1 MKKITFILLFAVVAV
16 VSAQAQT
23 EKGRFMLNV
32 HNFSPLSTITTQE
45 GRGLAPWTAFGID
58 FGTVK
63 NEFGANEAK
72 YNYSNLGLGAS
83 AHYFVANNLSIG
95 GNLNLAYQR
104 TELKEING
112 TEVEDGETNSATQ
125 FILGPEVRYYYPL
138 TSALKLYGR
147 IFAGFGSLNLDEG
160 TDPKIRQLEGG
171 LGLAY
176 FLHNNVSVNLGANYG
191 TAYYNYEN
199 ENTEVTNNGF
209 GLDVGFSLF
218 FGGVNEE

>member
-1 MKKITFILLFAVVAV
+1 MKKITLILLFAVVAV

-32 HNFSPLSTITTQE
+32 HNFSPLSTIITQE

-58 FGTVK
+58 FGTNK
-63 NEFGANEAK
+63 SEFGADEYK
-72 YNYSNLGLGAS
+72 YNYVNFGLGAS

-95 GNLNLAYQR
+95 GNLNFAHQR
-104 TELKEING
+104 IEETEING
-112 TEVEDGETNSATQ
+112 QEVEDGETFTTSQ

-199 ENTEVTNNGF
+199 DNTEVTNNGF